1 MSQTTAL
8 RKPSGKE
15 KALIV
20 ALALYAIAV
29 VGLDTFR
36 PVLHGGQ
43 NTSWPLR
50 WYPLATLGMEADND
64 GNVITVDAD
73 GPAAARGIQT
83 GQKIE
88 LSSVQPDR
96 RDINKFLYV
105 AHGK

>member
-20 ALALYAIAV
+20 SLALYAIAV

-43 NTSWPLR
+43 DTGWPLR

-64 GNVITVDAD
+64 GDVIAVDAD
-73 GPAAARGIQT
+73 HHLTREQIDPDEIRILGQVSRAVHLRT
-83 GQKIE
+83 G
-88 LSSVQPDR
+88 
-96 RDINKFLYV
+96 
-105 AHGK
+105 G